1 MTTDPTIFDV
11 PTPQDVSE
19 DRSAYQRE
27 MEKKT
32 SAREAARTLL
42 PMFLDG
48 YFENCGDDMAQD
60 AVDAGADAYGIIENW
75 LRGVAGVYEEPQ
87 IVMIRCWACKGTGG
101 VRQPTNEPGVYES
114 EPCPICNSH

>member
-1 MTTDPTIFDV
+1 MTTDPKIYDV
-11 PTPQDVSE
+11 STPQEVHEGLQADL
-19 DRSAYQRE
+19 RE

-48 YFENCGDDMAQD
+48 YFENCGDDMAQN
-60 AVDAGADAYGIIENW
+60 ADAYGVIENW
-75 LRGVAGVYEEPQ
+75 LRGVAGMYEEPQ
-87 IVMIRCWACKGTGG
+87 PVMIRCWACKGTGG